1 MAEIN
6 KNKEKGINF
15 YPGEFDNIIHEKS
28 RLGIMTL
35 LLLNRE
41 CDFNFLKEKLKLTDG
56 NLSRHL
62 QKLEEAGYIE
72 VKKGFKGRR
81 PHTVYRLSLLGK
93 EKLNKYLKD
102 LENFLGRLRRD

>member
-6 KNKEKGINF
+6 KNKGKETNF
-15 YPGEFDNIIHEKS
+15 YPRDFDTIIHEKT

-41 CDFNFLKEKLKLTDG
+41 CDFNFLKERLKLTDG

-62 QKLEEAGYIE
+62 QKLEEVGYIE
-72 VKKGFKGRR
+72 VKKGYKGKR
-81 PHTVYRLSLLGK
+81 PHTVYRLSLSGK

-102 LENFLGRLRRD
+102 LENLLRNLRT

>member
-1 MAEIN
+1 MSKIGED
-6 KNKEKGINF
+6 KEKGINF
-15 YPGEFDNIIHEKS
+15 YPGGFDTVIHEKS

-35 LLLNRE
+35 LLLHRE
-41 CDFNFLKEKLKLTDG
+41 CDFNFLKENLKLTDG

-62 QKLEEAGYIE
+62 QKLEVAGYIE
-72 VKKGFKGRR
+72 VKKGYKGRR

-102 LENFLGRLRRD
+102 LENLLRNLRT